1 MPVLAELHNSPGA
14 RFVVLAE
21 RLTASRDAIR
31 QALNTLIDAGI
42 VMRDPSAARSDRPE
56 YVITPEGEPV
66 ARVAANLMKE
76 LRTRKTGPIAL
87 RKWGMTIVFVLGLG
101 RTRFN
106 EIRTVLPGVS
116 PRALALALK
125 DLQAHDL
132 VARTV
137 TETYPPATAYSLT
150 DRSAPLF
157 PALLDLFT
165 VTTEYLRTRQAAATG
180 PPPHDRKP
188 SP

>member
-31 QALNTLIDAGI
+31 QALDTLIDAGI
-42 VMRDPSAARSDRPE
+42 VIRDPAAARSDRPE
-56 YVITPEGEPV
+56 YVLTPAGEPLAV
-66 ARVAANLMKE
+66 SAAHLMKE
-76 LRTRKTGPIAL
+76 IRAHNIGPIAL

-101 RTRFN
+101 KTRFN
-106 EIRTVLPGVS
+106 EIRAVLPGVS

-125 DLQAHDL
+125 DLQAHGL
-132 VARTV
+132 VERTV
-137 TETYPPATAYSLT
+137 TETYPPATAYTLT
-150 DRSAPLF
+150 DRSAPIF
-157 PALLDLFT
+157 PSLHDFFVVVSA
-165 VTTEYLRTRQAAATG
+165 YLRRNTTDASG
-180 PPPHDRKP
+180 